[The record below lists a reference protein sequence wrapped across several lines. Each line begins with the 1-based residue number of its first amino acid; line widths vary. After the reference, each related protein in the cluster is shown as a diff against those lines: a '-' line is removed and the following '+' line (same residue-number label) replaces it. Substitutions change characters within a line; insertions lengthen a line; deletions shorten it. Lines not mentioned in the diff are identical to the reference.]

1 MDRLG
6 FSDTPLRVYE
16 GKTRVRL
23 KRKALPGATI
33 EALRL
38 RARYQ
43 ACSDKVCER
52 PVEALLTAKGKT
64 E

>member
-23 KRKALPGATI
+23 KRKALPGTRI

-38 RARYQ
+38 RAR
-43 ACSDKVCER
+43 ATRRAATRSANAPWKR
-52 PVEALLTAKGKT
+52 F
-64 E
+64 